1 MTCKINADTTDGLK
15 ITSDTSGNVDIQNNG
30 TTKAAF
36 TANSLV
42 LSGAG
47 TETKSLEIGSGR
59 SGDGTTLIDLTGD
72 ATYTDFGT
80 RLIRNAGANA
90 ATELVHRGTGILALV
105 AQDAGRIEFK
115 VSNIEKMRIDA
126 SGITVTDSTSSEPRI
141 LLLNTNADNNPAL
154 LDFQKDSASP
164 ADNDI
169 MMILRNIGD
178 NDAGETIAY
187 VTLVG
192 TSSDVS
198 DGAEDGRLAFN
209 TYVDGTNAERMCIAA
224 NGFVGIGTTLPSKS
238 IDVASGGNF
247 QGSQNVGTMLTGTA
261 SLGGV
266 QVQSA
271 GVNDAAFMTFLRPGA
286 FASYLGVD
294 TDNKLAFGGW
304 SNGTGLGAA
313 KFGAL
318 SKTSGS
324 FVIDHP
330 LDSKKDTHNLV
341 HSFIEGPQADL
352 IYRGKVDLV
361 GGSATINIDTTI
373 GMTDGTF
380 VALNTGVQCF
390 TSNESGWTAVK
401 GSVSGNVLTITAQ
414 DNSCTDTISWMVVG
428 ERHDPIMKDS
438 NTDWTDADGKVILEP
453 LKTHSAITS
462 KVNMSG
468 D

>member
-15 ITSDTSGNVDIQNNG
+15 IVSDTSGVIDIQ
-30 TTKAAF
+30 
-36 TANSLV
+36 S
-42 LSGAG
+42 
-47 TETKSLEIGSGR
+47 
-59 SGDGTTLIDLTGD
+59 DGTTSVSITPSQI
-72 ATYTDFGT
+72 TMFG
-80 RLIRNAGANA
+80 G
-90 ATELVHRGTGILALV
+90 
-105 AQDAGRIEFK
+105 
-115 VSNIEKMRIDA
+115 
-126 SGITVTDSTSSEPRI
+126 TDSIVIAPSQITITDADSSQPR
-141 LLLNTNADNNPAL
+141 LLLKNTNADTSSAF

-164 ADNDI
+164 AND
-169 MMILRNIGD
+169 NIGIMRWIGD
-178 NDAGETIAY
+178 DAGGNEVVYATVFANSPDVTDGSEDGSFSIQTIA
-187 VTLVG
+187 
-192 TSSDVS
+192 
-198 DGAEDGRLAFN
+198 N
-209 TYVDGTNAERMCIAA
+209 GTNATRLAIV
-224 NGFVGIGTTLPSKS
+224 NGNVGIGTAAPGRGLH
-238 IDVASGGNF
+238 VANTGQFDGG
-247 QGSQNVGTMLTGTA
+247 QNVGTMLTGT
-261 SLGGV
+261 SGLGGV
-266 QVQSA
+266 EIRSEA
-271 GVNDAAFMTFLRPGA
+271 NDDAAFMMLHRPGA
-286 FASYLGVD
+286 YAAYLGID
-294 TDNKLAFGGW
+294 TDNKLAFGGY
-304 SNGTGLGAA
+304 SAGAALGAA

-438 NTDWTDADGKVILEP
+438 NTDWTDDDGKVILEP
-453 LKTHSAITS
+453 LKTESAITS
-462 KVNMSG
+462 KVDMSG

>member
-1 MTCKINADTTDGLK
+1 MAITLNGTNGIDLNGTELILDADADTSITADTDDTLHFK
-15 ITSDTSGNVDIQNNG
+15 IAGSDHIQ
-30 TTKAAF
+30 F
-36 TANSLV
+36 T
-42 LSGAG
+42 
-47 TETKSLEIGSGR
+47 
-59 SGDGTTLIDLTGD
+59 
-72 ATYTDFGT
+72 
-80 RLIRNAGANA
+80 
-90 ATELVHRGTGILALV
+90 
-105 AQDAGRIEFK
+105 
-115 VSNIEKMRIDA
+115 A
-126 SGITVTDSTSSEPRI
+126 SGITVTDSTASEPRVI
-141 LLLNTNADNNPAL
+141 LKNTNANNGGAIF
-154 LDFQKDSASP
+154 DFQKDSASP

-169 MMILRNIGD
+169 MMQLQNKGD
-178 NDAGETIAY
+178 NDAGEATTFIS
-187 VTLVG
+187 LVG
-192 TSSDVS
+192 TSADVS

-209 TYVDGTNAERMCIAA
+209 TMVDGTLAERMCIAP
-224 NGFVGIGTTLPSKS
+224 NGFVGIGTTLPGKS

-266 QVQSA
+266 QLQSEA
-271 GVNDAAFMTFLRPGA
+271 ADDAAFMTFLRTGA
-286 FASYLGVD
+286 FGAYLGVD

-304 SNGTGLGAA
+304 SYGTGLGAA

>member
-1 MTCKINADTTDGLK
+1 
-15 ITSDTSGNVDIQNNG
+15 
-30 TTKAAF
+30 
-36 TANSLV
+36 
-42 LSGAG
+42 
-47 TETKSLEIGSGR
+47 
-59 SGDGTTLIDLTGD
+59 
-72 ATYTDFGT
+72 
-80 RLIRNAGANA
+80 
-90 ATELVHRGTGILALV
+90 
-105 AQDAGRIEFK
+105 
-115 VSNIEKMRIDA
+115 
-126 SGITVTDSTSSEPRI
+126 
-141 LLLNTNADNNPAL
+141 
-154 LDFQKDSASP
+154 
-164 ADNDI
+164 
-169 MMILRNIGD
+169 
-178 NDAGETIAY
+178 
-187 VTLVG
+187 
-192 TSSDVS
+192 
-198 DGAEDGRLAFN
+198 
-209 TYVDGTNAERMCIAA
+209 
-224 NGFVGIGTTLPSKS
+224 
-238 IDVASGGNF
+238 
-247 QGSQNVGTMLTGTA
+247 MLTSTV
-261 SLGGV
+261 SLGGI
-266 QVQSA
+266 QCTSA
-271 GVNDAAFMTFLRPGA
+271 TASDAAFMTFLRTGA

-414 DNSCTDTISWMVVG
+414 ENDCTDTISWMVVG

-462 KVNMSG
+462 KVDMSG
-468 D
+468 G